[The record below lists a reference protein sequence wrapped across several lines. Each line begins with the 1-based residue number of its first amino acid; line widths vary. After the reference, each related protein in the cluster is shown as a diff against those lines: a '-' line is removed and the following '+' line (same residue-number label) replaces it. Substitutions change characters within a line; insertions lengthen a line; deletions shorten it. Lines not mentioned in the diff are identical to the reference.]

1 MIPQQPHTVATDPGI
16 AWTKDEA
23 VAIDA
28 PPDHDTDP
36 SPEARWPP
44 AALRTGVCGAVS
56 PNVVPLPGGGYRMYY
71 TQMTPR
77 PGHPAGANDYDNC
90 TARILSAVSADGSSW
105 TPEPGVRLS
114 PGDGGAGEFRVVS
127 PEVVPVPGGGGR
139 LRMYFEC
146 CPGTQKEGSTIRSA
160 VSENGEPEGFA
171 LGTAK
176 PFPRNAQGAFG
187 LHWQV
192 EPGERLDSGSFN
204 APRLLHLDG
213 GACRLYC
220 SDRGGGIV
228 SALCDDGG
236 LTFRM
241 EPGKRIEQELPY
253 EAATA
258 FAPEVLRIEGGG
270 YRMYYAGYSDPTRAY
285 VLTAA
290 SEDGLVWT
298 KEPEPVIAPG
308 GPLDRVKCS
317 EMCVVQLPGATGEP
331 PRYRMFYEACDGT
344 APGDRGVWR
353 ILSATSASP

>member
-1 MIPQQPHTVATDPGI
+1 MNPGKPHTVATDPGI
-16 AWTKDEA
+16 AWVKDGA

-28 PPDHDTDP
+28 PPDEDTDP
-36 SPEARWPP
+36 SPETRWPP
-44 AALRTGVCGAVS
+44 AALRTGLCGAVS
-56 PNVVPLPGGGYRMYY
+56 PNVVPLPGGGCRMYY

-90 TARILSAVSADGSSW
+90 TARILSAVSEDGSSW

-114 PGDGGAGEFRVVS
+114 PRDGGAGEFRVVS
-127 PEVVPVPGGGGR
+127 PEVVPIPGGGGM

-160 VSENGEPEGFA
+160 VSED
-171 LGTAK
+171 
-176 PFPRNAQGAFG
+176 G

-204 APRLLHLDG
+204 APRLLHLDDG
-213 GACRLYC
+213 TCRLYC
-220 SDRGGGIV
+220 SDRSGGIV
-228 SALCDDGG
+228 SALSDDGG

-241 EPGKRIEQELPY
+241 ERGKRIEQELPY

-290 SEDGLVWT
+290 SEDGLAWT
-298 KEPEPVIAPG
+298 KDPEPVIAPG
-308 GPLDRVKCS
+308 SPLDCAKCS
-317 EMCVVQLPGATGEP
+317 EMCVVQLPEVPGEA

-344 APGDRGVWR
+344 APGERGVWR
-353 ILSATSASP
+353 ILSATSATA

>member
-1 MIPQQPHTVATDPGI
+1 MNPQKPHTVITDPGI

-28 PPDHDTDP
+28 PPDEDTDP
-36 SPEARWPP
+36 APEARWPT
-44 AALRTGVCGAVS
+44 AALRTGLCGAVS

-77 PGHPAGANDYDNC
+77 PGQPAGANDYDNC
-90 TARILSAVSADGSSW
+90 TARILSAVSADGASW

-114 PGDGGAGEFRVVS
+114 PREGGAGEFRIVS
-127 PEVVPVPGGGGR
+127 PEVVPIPGGGGR

-146 CPGTQKEGSTIRSA
+146 CPGTQEGGSTIRSA
-160 VSENGEPEGFA
+160 VSED
-171 LGTAK
+171 
-176 PFPRNAQGAFG
+176 G
-187 LHWQV
+187 LDWKL

-204 APRLLHLDG
+204 APRLLHLG
-213 GACRLYC
+213 GGTCRLYC
-220 SDRGGGIV
+220 SDRSGGIV
-228 SALCDDGG
+228 SALSDDGG

-285 VLTAA
+285 VLTAS

-298 KEPEPVIAPG
+298 KEPEPVVAPG
-308 GPLDRVKCS
+308 GPLDRAKCS
-317 EMCVVQLPGATGEP
+317 EMCVVQLPAAAGEP

-353 ILSATSASP
+353 ILSATSATA